1 MEAELPD
8 DFKEFLS
15 LLRSHGVEYLLIG
28 GYAVIYHGFPRATGD
43 MDIWIAVDPENAQR
57 MVNTV
62 REFGFDTPELSPAL
76 FLQENSM
83 VRMGNVPLRIEILTR
98 ISGVNFDEC
107 YPNRIVDEMDGVEVS
122 LISLRDLLANKRA
135 SGRHK
140 DLMDIDELSGGE
152 PAV

>member
-1 MEAELPD
+1 MEAELPG

-43 MDIWIAVDPENAQR
+43 MDIWIAMNPENARR
-57 MVNTV
+57 MVDTL
-62 REFGFDTPELSPAL
+62 RDFGFDTPELSPAL
-76 FLQENSM
+76 FLQDNSM

-98 ISGVNFDEC
+98 ISGVGFDDC
-107 YPNRIVDEMDGVEVS
+107 YRNRIVDEMDGVEVS
-122 LISLRDLLANKRA
+122 VISLRDLLANKRA

-140 DLMDIDELSGGE
+140 DLMDVEELSGG
-152 PAV
+152 

>member
-1 MEAELPD
+1 MGPELPS

-15 LLRSHGVEYLLIG
+15 LLRSHGVRYLLIG

-57 MVNTV
+57 MVDTI
-62 REFGFDTPELSPAL
+62 RDFGFATPDLAPAL
-76 FLQENSM
+76 FLQDNSM
-83 VRMGNVPLRIEILTR
+83 VRMGNVPVRIEILTR
-98 ISGVNFDEC
+98 ISGVGFEDC
-107 YPNRIVDEMDGVEVS
+107 YRDRIVDTMDGVEVS

-140 DLMDIDELSGGE
+140 DLMDIEELSGS
-152 PAV
+152 

>member
-1 MEAELPD
+1 MEAELPS

-43 MDIWIAVDPENAQR
+43 LDIWIAMDPENARR
-57 MVNTV
+57 MVDAV
-62 REFGFDTPELSPAL
+62 QEFGFDTPDLSPAL
-76 FLQENSM
+76 FLQDDSM

-98 ISGVNFDEC
+98 ISGVGFEEC
-107 YPNRIVDEMDGVEVS
+107 YRDRIVDEMDGVEVS

-140 DLMDIDELSGGE
+140 DLMDVEELSGG
-152 PAV
+152 

>member
-1 MEAELPD
+1 MEAELPS

-43 MDIWIAVDPENAQR
+43 MDIWIAVDPENARR
-57 MVNTV
+57 MVDTV

-107 YPNRIVDEMDGVEVS
+107 YRDRIVDEMGGVEVS

-140 DLMDIDELSGGE
+140 DLMDIEELSGGE
-152 PAV
+152 PAT

>member
-1 MEAELPD
+1 MEAELPR

-43 MDIWIAVDPENAQR
+43 MDIWIAMDPENARR
-57 MVNTV
+57 MVDTV
-62 REFGFDTPELSPAL
+62 REFGFDTPDLSPAL
-76 FLQENSM
+76 FLQDDSM

-98 ISGVNFDEC
+98 ISGVGFDEC
-107 YPNRIVDEMDGVEVS
+107 YHNRIVDEMDGVEVS
-122 LISLRDLLANKRA
+122 VISLRDLLANKRA

-140 DLMDIDELSGGE
+140 DLMDIEELSGGD
-152 PAV
+152 PVT